1 VKKINRM
8 ELPTIDNIYLER
20 LAENCFDKE
29 EGVNRRSFIQGYM
42 LGFKAGYEF
51 LSRRVSQ

>member
-1 VKKINRM
+1 M